1 MDSSADYDLLTQPSL
16 VQIKDKAAYRVALAC
31 LLFVWAVFSLAT
43 VILVTALLVPGH
55 LGLADWL
62 QALAKLLPTD
72 APNIG
77 GT

>member
-1 MDSSADYDLLTQPSL
+1 MNSSLDYDLRTQPSP
-16 VQIKDKAAYRVALAC
+16 VHIEDRAAYTIALAC

-55 LGLADWL
+55 LGLADLL